1 MKETAQVFAANMAS
15 ALRHYFERGG
25 ACDAVCAE
33 MPFDAL
39 LAREDDGSGEA
50 ADEERMAQRRAA
62 VRALF
67 GYLTAEGPQPLKIM
81 KRLFAVGR
89 GLRLP
94 FFSALTMGEAALMFS
109 ETKAAHSWRVKVLSG
124 MIKLQGM
131 KGYRLSGQKT
141 PEAREHYAA
150 AQAGNRNRARK
161 AGKGSHEGTKA
172 RREEGNGTHGTDGTN
187 GRKKRFLQRENNQQ
201 KNKTTKENK

>member
-1 MKETAQVFAANMAS
+1 MKSSGQIFAANMAS
-15 ALRHYFERGG
+15 ALRHYFDRGG

-33 MPFDAL
+33 MPFDEM
-39 LAREDDGSGEA
+39 LAREDDGSGED

-62 VRALF
+62 VKALF
-67 GYLTAEGPQPLKIM
+67 GFLTAEGPQPVKIM

-94 FFSALTMGEAALMFS
+94 FFSELTMGEAGMMLG

-124 MIKLQGM
+124 MIKLRGM
-131 KGYRLSGQKT
+131 KGYRLSGQKS
-141 PEAREHYAA
+141 PETTGHYAA

-161 AGKGSHEGTKA
+161 AGAVSHEGAKA
-172 RREEGNGTHGTDGTN
+172 QRGNGTDGTN
-187 GRKKRFLQRENNQQ
+187 GTDGAQGKQRIFR
-201 KNKTTKENK
+201 KENKQQKSTKEKK